1 MEGVGMTLVEVVM
14 DSVEVVEVEEVALA
28 KAEDMDAAVA
38 THLVVVTL
46 EEVDMIE
53 VSMAIHFQRS
63 TS

>member
-14 DSVEVVEVEEVALA
+14 ASVEVVEVEEVALA
-28 KAEDMDAAVA
+28 EAEDMDVAVA

>member
-14 DSVEVVEVEEVALA
+14 ASVEVVEVEEVALA

-53 VSMAIHFQRS
+53 VSMATHFQRS

>member
-1 MEGVGMTLVEVVM
+1 MVEVVM
-14 DSVEVVEVEEVALA
+14 ASVEVVEVEEVALA

>member
-14 DSVEVVEVEEVALA
+14 ASVEVVEVEEVALA